1 MDTSHGGR
9 NLSPFFLSEPLLNWI
24 RPSWQWRGPAVPYIF
39 ATRSEMIWSHVSFP
53 RCQDGFFYEVTR
65 SLLAYLIGF
74 FHRKIEGRAET
85 VGLKR
90 RAHCDKT
97 VGYIRSVH
105 NSEASGK
112 LRLLCFPGAS
122 PAPRVPNLLNKKI
135 NTTTFVEYQ
144 GIC

>member
-1 MDTSHGGR
+1 M
-9 NLSPFFLSEPLLNWI
+9 
-24 RPSWQWRGPAVPYIF
+24 
-39 ATRSEMIWSHVSFP
+39 P
-53 RCQDGFFYEVTR
+53 RWVFYEVTR

-85 VGLKR
+85 LGLKR
-90 RAHCDKT
+90 KAHCDKT

-112 LRLLCFPGAS
+112 LRLLCFPGVS

-144 GIC
+144 GIW